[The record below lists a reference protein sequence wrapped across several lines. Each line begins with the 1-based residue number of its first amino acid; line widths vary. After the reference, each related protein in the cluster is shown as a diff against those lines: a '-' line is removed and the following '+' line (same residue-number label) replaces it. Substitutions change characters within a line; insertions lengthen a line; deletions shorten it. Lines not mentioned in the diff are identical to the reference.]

1 MNMTK
6 SKRIR
11 TALAFIGI
19 MTAFFVLVNGCAVLK
34 PGKKDS
40 KSLTKGQKGQATYP
54 LYYDFGDV
62 LVPSELKVDN
72 DLTFIFETSG
82 FITGVN
88 AYKGR
93 VKVDSL
99 IKFFKSS
106 MAKDNWRILGSFKSS
121 PLSIMLFQKENRSC
135 MIKIIEKFNTQVE
148 IWVTPRINEVESWSL
163 K

>member
-1 MNMTK
+1 MTK

-19 MTAFFVLVNGCAVLK
+19 MAAFFVLVNGCAGLK
-34 PGKKDS
+34 SSKKDS
-40 KSLTKGQKGQATYP
+40 EFSTKEQKETHP
-54 LYYDFGDV
+54 LYCDFGDV
-62 LVPSELKVDN
+62 LVPGELKVEKN
-72 DLTFIFETSG
+72 LTFVLETSG

-106 MAKDNWRILGSFKSS
+106 MVKDNWRILGSFKSS
-121 PLSIMLFQKENRSC
+121 PLTIMLFQKENRSC
-135 MIKIIEKFNTQVE
+135 LIKIIEKLTTTHVE
-148 IWVTPRINEVESWSL
+148 IWVAPSINEVETGLL

>member
-1 MNMTK
+1 MTK

-19 MTAFFVLVNGCAVLK
+19 MAAFFVLVNGCAGLK
-34 PGKKDS
+34 SSKKDS
-40 KSLTKGQKGQATYP
+40 ESSTKEQKEKKTYP
-54 LYYDFGDV
+54 LYCDFGDV
-62 LVPSELKVDN
+62 LVPSELKVDKE
-72 DLTFIFETSG
+72 LTFIFETSG

-106 MAKDNWRILGSFKSS
+106 MTNDNWRILGSFKSS
-121 PLSIMLFQKENRSC
+121 PLTIMLFQKENRSC
-135 MIKIIEKFNTQVE
+135 LIKIIEKFTITNVE
-148 IWVTPRINEVESWSL
+148 IWVAPSIDEVESS
-163 K
+163 

>member
-1 MNMTK
+1 MTK
-6 SKRIR
+6 LRQAR

-19 MTAFFVLVNGCAVLK
+19 ITAFFVLFNGCASLK
-34 PGKKDS
+34 FSKNDS
-40 KSLTKGQKGQATYP
+40 KSSTKEQKAKGNSP
-54 LYYDFGDV
+54 LYRDFGDV
-62 LVPSELKVDN
+62 LVPSELKIN
-72 DLTFIFETSG
+72 KELTFVFETSG

-88 AYKGR
+88 AYNGR

-106 MAKDNWRILGSFKSS
+106 MVKDNWRILGTFKSS

-135 MIKIIEKFNTQVE
+135 MIKILENLLNSQVE
-148 IWVTPRINEVESWSL
+148 IWVAPRIDEIESEFL

>member
-1 MNMTK
+1 MTK
-6 SKRIR
+6 SKRTR
-11 TALAFIGI
+11 AVLAFIGI
-19 MTAFFVLVNGCAVLK
+19 ITAFFVLVNGCAFFK
-34 PGKKDS
+34 SSKNDS
-40 KSLTKGQKGQATYP
+40 KSSTKEQKGPQP
-54 LYYDFGDV
+54 LYRDFGDV
-62 LVPSELKVDN
+62 LVPKELKVEKK
-72 DLTFIFETSG
+72 LTFVLETSG
-82 FITGVN
+82 FKAGVN

-135 MIKIIEKFNTQVE
+135 MIKIVEQFNTRVE
-148 IWVTPRINEVESWSL
+148 IWVAPSINEVESGLL

>member
-1 MNMTK
+1 MTK

-11 TALAFIGI
+11 TVLAFIGI

-34 PGKKDS
+34 SSKKDS
-40 KSLTKGQKGQATYP
+40 ESSTKAQKERGAYP
-54 LYYDFGDV
+54 LYCDFGDV
-62 LVPSELKVDN
+62 LVPSELKVDKK
-72 DLTFIFETSG
+72 LTFIFETSG
-82 FITGVN
+82 FIAGVN

-121 PLSIMLFQKENRSC
+121 PLSIMLFQKENRNC
-135 MIKIIEKFNTQVE
+135 MIKIIKKLTTTHVE
-148 IWVTPRINEVESWSL
+148 IWVAPRINEFESGLL

>member
-1 MNMTK
+1 MTK

-19 MTAFFVLVNGCAVLK
+19 MTAFFVLVNGCAGLK
-34 PGKKDS
+34 SSKKDS
-40 KSLTKGQKGQATYP
+40 ESSTKEQKEKRTYP
-54 LYYDFGDV
+54 LYCDFGDV
-62 LVPSELKVDN
+62 LVPSELKVDKE
-72 DLTFIFETSG
+72 LTFIFETSG

-93 VKVDSL
+93 IKVDSL

-106 MAKDNWRILGSFKSS
+106 MANDNWRILGSFKSS
-121 PLSIMLFQKENRSC
+121 PLTIMLFQKENRSC
-135 MIKIIEKFNTQVE
+135 MIKIIEKLTTTHVE
-148 IWVTPRINEVESWSL
+148 IWVAPSIDEVESGLL

>member
-1 MNMTK
+1 MTK

-19 MTAFFVLVNGCAVLK
+19 IAAFFVLVNGCASLK
-34 PGKKDS
+34 SSKKDS
-40 KSLTKGQKGQATYP
+40 ESSTKEQKEKGTSP
-54 LYYDFGDV
+54 LYCDFGDV
-62 LVPSELKVDN
+62 LVPGELKVEKK
-72 DLTFIFETSG
+72 LTFLLETSG
-82 FITGVN
+82 FISGVN

-106 MAKDNWRILGSFKSS
+106 MAKDNWMILGSFKSS
-121 PLSIMLFQKENRSC
+121 PLTIMLFQKENRSC
-135 MIKIIEKFNTQVE
+135 LIKIIEKLIATQVE
-148 IWVTPRINEVESWSL
+148 IWVAPRINEVESGLL

>member
-1 MNMTK
+1 MTK

-34 PGKKDS
+34 SGKKDS
-40 KSLTKGQKGQATYP
+40 ESSTKEQKEKGTDP
-54 LYYDFGDV
+54 LYCDFGDV
-62 LVPSELKVDN
+62 LVPSELKVEKK
-72 DLTFIFETSG
+72 LSFVLETSG
-82 FITGVN
+82 FIAGVN

-93 VKVDSL
+93 VKVESL

-106 MAKDNWRILGSFKSS
+106 MVKDNWRILGSFKSS

-135 MIKIIEKFNTQVE
+135 MIKIIEQFTTTHVE
-148 IWVTPRINEVESWSL
+148 IWIAPRINEIES
-163 K
+163 

>member
-1 MNMTK
+1 MTK

-34 PGKKDS
+34 SSKKNS
-40 KSLTKGQKGQATYP
+40 KPLTKEQKGQTSYP
-54 LYYDFGDV
+54 LYNDFGDV
-62 LVPSELKVDN
+62 LVPGELKVDK

-82 FITGVN
+82 FIIGVN

-93 VKVDSL
+93 VKIDSL
-99 IKFFKSS
+99 INFFKSS
-106 MAKDNWRILGSFKSS
+106 MAKDNWSILGSFKSS

-135 MIKIIEKFNTQVE
+135 MIKIKEKLTASHVE
-148 IWVTPRINEVESWSL
+148 IWVVPMVNEVESGLL

>member
-1 MNMTK
+1 MTK

-34 PGKKDS
+34 SGKKNS
-40 KSLTKGQKGQATYP
+40 KSLTKGEKGRSSYP
-54 LYYDFGDV
+54 LYCDFGDV
-62 LVPSELKVDN
+62 LVPSELKVDKE
-72 DLTFIFETSG
+72 LTFIFETSG

-93 VKVDSL
+93 VKLDSL
-99 IKFFKSS
+99 IKFFKNS

-135 MIKIIEKFNTQVE
+135 MIKIIEKFNTHVE
-148 IWVTPRINEVESWSL
+148 IWLVPRLNEVDESWLL